1 MAYDE
6 KTAERVRQILS
17 RRRGVVERRM
27 MGALAFLVNG
37 SMCCSVGCDTLLV
50 RVGSGGRERAL
61 ASTHVKPMKIG
72 PLRDVLL
79 LIAAAVAAAYGLSR
93 FSAHYAVSDE
103 VAQLVLPSAE

>member
-1 MAYDE
+1 MMRYDRDWND
-6 KTAERVRQILS
+6 RVRTEEVETVP
-17 RRRGVVERRM
+17 RG
-27 MGALAFLVNG
+27 
-37 SMCCSVGCDTLLV
+37 
-50 RVGSGGRERAL
+50 
-61 ASTHVKPMKIG
+61 K